1 MKFGVIVCNKC
12 HHAVGINLQ
21 FKSTT
26 CPFCNLKLSIIPEK
40 IQHQSNSE
48 AELAKMISKINEHLL
63 AQNNQ
68 NGDGGKYQLQSFKLD
83 IQKSEGKS
91 HSRST
96 KNETS
101 HEVYEQLNPY
111 KRIALKYKSETE
123 SIPAIRKII
132 IELGLELGEFT
143 RDDFIELLQVCDF
156 SADKADEYLEQL
168 KSLDIIFEPRPGKFR
183 LIDD

>member
-40 IQHQSNSE
+40 VQHQSNSE
-48 AELAKMISKINEHLL
+48 VELAKMISKINEHLL
-63 AQNNQ
+63 AQNNK
-68 NGDGGKYQLQSFKLD
+68 NIEDGSYQLQSFELD
-83 IQKSEGKS
+83 NFNSDGPNQDK
-91 HSRST
+91 ST
-96 KNETS
+96 KNGS
-101 HEVYEQLNPY
+101 APEVYEQLNPY

-123 SIPAIRKII
+123 SITAIRKII
-132 IELGLELGEFT
+132 MELGLELGEFT
-143 RDDFIELLQVCDF
+143 RDDFKELLLACDF
-156 SADKADEYLEQL
+156 STEKADEYLEQL
-168 KSLDIIFEPRPGKFR
+168 KSLDIIFEPRPEKYR

>member
-91 HSRST
+91 HSR
-96 KNETS
+96 
-101 HEVYEQLNPY
+101 
-111 KRIALKYKSETE
+111 
-123 SIPAIRKII
+123 
-132 IELGLELGEFT
+132 
-143 RDDFIELLQVCDF
+143 
-156 SADKADEYLEQL
+156 
-168 KSLDIIFEPRPGKFR
+168 
-183 LIDD
+183 